1 MTTGTILL
9 VEDDLNDIFFMERA
23 VSKAGLTAPMQVVRD
38 GQQAIDYLSG
48 ANSYADRARYPL
60 PGIVFLDLKLPFVH
74 GFDVL
79 EWIRN
84 SPGMSRL
91 PVVILTSSAEERD
104 RKRAQELGAQA
115 YLVKPPEPASLTRVM
130 RDLNPHAAVAD
141 A

>member
-9 VEDDLNDIFFMERA
+9 VEDDSNDIFFMERA
-23 VSKAGLTAPMQVVRD
+23 ASKAGLTAPVQVVRD

-48 ANSYADRARYPL
+48 ANSYADRAQYPL
-60 PGIVFLDLKLPFVH
+60 PGVVFLDLKLPYVH

-84 SPGMSRL
+84 SPELSRL
-91 PVVILTSSAEERD
+91 PVVILTSSSEERD
-104 RKRAQELGAQA
+104 RQRAQELGARD
-115 YLVKPPEPASLTRVM
+115 YLIKPPEPTSLMQVM
-130 RDLNPHAAVAD
+130 QGLDRSAPVMD